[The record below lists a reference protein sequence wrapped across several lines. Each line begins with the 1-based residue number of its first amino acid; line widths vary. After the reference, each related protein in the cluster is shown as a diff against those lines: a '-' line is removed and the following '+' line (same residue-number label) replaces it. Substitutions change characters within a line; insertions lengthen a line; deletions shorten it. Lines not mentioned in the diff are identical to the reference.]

1 MKHYCLYCGWN
12 ANVEFFERPLGTR
25 WVCKGCGNS
34 GHKSD
39 FDCPVLVNEN
49 EQGNDESDYDF
60 TQRIFIRG
68 KDNVRY

>member
-12 ANVEFFERPLGTR
+12 ANVEFFERPLGTK

-39 FDCPVLVNEN
+39 FDCPILVNEN

-60 TQRIFIRG
+60 AQRIFTRE
-68 KDNVRY
+68 KDNVR